1 MRKIFGVREIAL
13 LLGCALLL
21 GFAMGCSSAAQ
32 SPGNGASSGAGGE
45 SGSNNAGTGSNA
57 GSGSGSS
64 GASGSNAPSGSIG
77 SNAPSGSN
85 TSGSSAP
92 SGSSA
97 GPDDGGS
104 GATASSDAS
113 VGDATTTAGPSGSNV
128 PADKFL
134 PKATGT
140 CPTLTTG
147 YGTFAGQSVQT
158 WVGTAKA
165 EAPGPL
171 LLYWHATG
179 SNSEEVVSFLG
190 QAQIDAITALGGL
203 VASFT
208 NTVGTGTNTGNNV
221 WYTDD
226 FKTADEVVACA
237 IANLHIDT
245 RHIYTAGGSAGALQ
259 ATWMSYSRSGYLAV
273 AAPISGGLTLE
284 VSGGYGDPLM
294 DPQDPSNVPS
304 AIVSHGAP
312 GADVVIIDFASASAA
327 YEADIKKRGGL
338 SVDCNNE
345 GGHVGTAGIVGPAM
359 WEFMKDHPFKVSP
372 DPYAKGVPA
381 DFPKFCLVGP
391 RLADGGAP

>member
-1 MRKIFGVREIAL
+1 MRTIFGVRELAL
-13 LLGCALLL
+13 FLGCAMFL
-21 GFAMGCSSAAQ
+21 GCAIGCSSAAQ
-32 SPGNGASSGAGGE
+32 SPSAGVSSGAGSE
-45 SGSNNAGTGSNA
+45 SGSNAAGTGSSA
-57 GSGSGSS
+57 GSGSG
-64 GASGSNAPSGSIG
+64 ANAPPGSNALP
-77 SNAPSGSN
+77 GSN
-85 TSGSSAP
+85 TSGSNAP
-92 SGSSA
+92 PGSNTSGSNA
-97 GPDDGGS
+97 PPGTVGLIDGG
-104 GATASSDAS
+104 SSDAS
-113 VGDATTTAGPSGSNV
+113 VTDATTTAGPSGSNV

-140 CPTLTTG
+140 CPTLVTG

-179 SNSEEVVSFLG
+179 LNSEEVVSFFG
-190 QAQIDAITALGGL
+190 QAQIDAITALGGM

-208 NTVGTGTNTGNNV
+208 NTIGTGTNTGNNV

-259 ATWMSYSRSGYLAV
+259 ATWMSYSRSGYIAV